1 MSLLLRAAA
10 FAKAAHGSQLRK
22 YSNAPYVRHPL
33 RVGGRAL
40 LLPEASEEMAAAGFL
55 HDVIEDTFEDV
66 QTGYNVVRD
75 TFGRHI
81 ANIVLELTQPPKS
94 VGNRNFRKNLYHDS
108 LRVASREARLLK
120 LLDRID
126 NLGEMGPDDFMV
138 VYMKESRHLLE
149 AIGYTSDELAGE
161 LDTIIRNYE
170 VNRGG

>member
-1 MSLLLRAAA
+1 MSLLLRAAT
-10 FAKAAHGSQLRK
+10 FARVAHGPQRRK
-22 YSNAPYVRHPL
+22 YSDLPYVQHPL

-40 LLPEASEEMAAAGFL
+40 LLPEASEELAAAGFL
-55 HDVIEDTFEDV
+55 HDVVEDTFDDV
-66 QTGYNVVRD
+66 KTGYNAIREN
-75 TFGRHI
+75 FGDYV

-126 NLGEMGPDDFMV
+126 NLHEMGPDDFMV
-138 VYMKESRHLLE
+138 VYMKESRHLLD

-170 VNRGG
+170 VNRGR